1 MINNDKSAAYHE
13 SGHAVTAYR
22 FGHDGD
28 SITIIPK
35 DGITGSC
42 LSEGPWGDR
51 STDIEQII
59 VLYAGYAAEH
69 KYNMNADRRG
79 SSNDDE
85 KAAALLRGHNEAE
98 SQLRVRAEDIV
109 EENWAIIETI
119 ANELFDKKTLL
130 YDEWTIIVD
139 SFDEGG
145 DWKDNLRQMR
155 GRLVQLD

>member
-22 FGHDGD
+22 FGHHGD

-35 DGITGSC
+35 DGIGGSC
-42 LSEGPWGDR
+42 LSEGPWSDG
-51 STDIEQII
+51 STDTEQII

-85 KAAALLRGHNEAE
+85 KAAALLRGHNETE
-98 SQLRVRAEDIV
+98 LQLRLRAEMIV
-109 EENWAIIETI
+109 KENWVIIETI

-130 YDEWTIIVD
+130 YDEWSIIVD
-139 SFDEGG
+139 SFDENG
-145 DWKDNLRQMR
+145 DWEDNLRQMR
-155 GRLVQLD
+155 RRLAEVN